1 MEEPSEKEFIEK
13 AYLAEKYMAKDQE
26 STTEEKTSK
35 KEFTQEFTQE
45 NKKENKKESKKEVTN
60 EEIMEKLNTLEYLII
75 EINQAQI
82 QMKKDT
88 TKMSE
93 HINTVD
99 TIMSKMPLNLLGGFS
114 FKTLKP

>member
-1 MEEPSEKEFIEK
+1 MEGPAEKEFIEK
-13 AYLAEKYMAKDQE
+13 AYLAEKYMANTNDQE
-26 STTEEKTSK
+26 SAIEDKTSK
-35 KEFTQEFTQE
+35 KEFTQE
-45 NKKENKKESKKEVTN
+45 NKKEVTN
-60 EEIMEKLNTLEYLII
+60 EEIMEKLNTIEYLII

-99 TIMSKMPLNLLGGFS
+99 SIMSKMPLNWLGGFS
-114 FKTLKP
+114 FKRLKP

>member
-1 MEEPSEKEFIEK
+1 MQGPSEKEYVEK

-26 STTEEKTSK
+26 STIKDKT
-35 KEFTQEFTQE
+35 
-45 NKKENKKESKKEVTN
+45 SKKEVTN
-60 EEIMEKLNTLEYLII
+60 EEIMEKLNTIEYLII

-99 TIMSKMPLNLLGGFS
+99 SIMSKMPLNWLGGFA
-114 FKTLKP
+114 FKALNP